1 MVSTNMNNTLAKHF
15 EKIGAR
21 AKLRPGPKPRPVW
34 LYRGHGEN
42 RLNDGEFANRNAEMN
57 AENIRRAENMIRVDI
72 RKDKNG
78 EYFDI
83 QLGDK
88 AEVQV
93 LDSQPE
99 SRHLLLMRRAVDGTK
114 SKFLC
119 GHDERHW
126 FVAAIP
132 DKTAASNV
140 ATALEAL

>member
-1 MVSTNMNNTLAKHF
+1 
-15 EKIGAR
+15 R
-21 AKLRPGPKPRPVW
+21 AKLRSVPKPRPVW

-42 RLNDGEFANRNAEMN
+42 RPNDGEFANRNAEMN
-57 AENIRRAENMIRVDI
+57 AENLRHAENMIRVDI

-99 SRHLLLMRRAVDGTK
+99 SRHLLLVRRAVDGIK
-114 SKFLC
+114 SNFLC
-119 GHDERHW
+119 GDDAR
-126 FVAAIP
+126 
-132 DKTAASNV
+132 
-140 ATALEAL
+140 